1 MDTSVVIKGYKNGII
16 LQLNNELPFAELRK
30 RIRSKFLD
38 SAKFLGS
45 AKMALTFDGREL
57 SGDEQKEILRIIS
70 ETTELEVI
78 CVFDNNQDNEALLK
92 MALDNMIS
100 CLSNQTAQI
109 FSGVVQRGKKLES
122 GTSIVV
128 YGNVEEGATVISGGS
143 VVVLGTLAG
152 KVIAGTNNTEDAFVF
167 ASRFEPAHLQIGDV
181 VYEEEELT
189 KKELKKKLKF
199 EKKEHL
205 ENAAKIARLTDGIV
219 HVEIIQDDT
228 FAMASELSEVLS

>member
-30 RIRSKFLD
+30 RIRAKFQD
-38 SAKFLGS
+38 SAKFLGA
-45 AKMALTFDGREL
+45 AKMALTFDGRIL
-57 SGDEQKEILRIIS
+57 SNEEQKDVLRIIS

-92 MALDNMIS
+92 MSLDNMIS

-109 FSGVVQRGKKLES
+109 FSGVVQRGRKLES
-122 GTSIVV
+122 GSSIVV
-128 YGNVEEGATVISGGS
+128 YGNVEEGASVISGGS

-152 KVIAGTNNTEDAFVF
+152 KVIAGRNNTADAFVF
-167 ASRFEPAHLQIGDV
+167 ASRFTPVHLQIGDV
-181 VYEEEELT
+181 IYEEEELT

-205 ENAAKIARLTDGIV
+205 ENASKIARLENGSVLIET
-219 HVEIIQDDT
+219 IQDDT